1 MTFVPSPLPDY
12 MPHFAAPSVAAQ
24 LRTARDRYQQQI
36 DAIDAE
42 VAAAEQ
48 AFAEAFVAYDANQN
62 TRERIAALTRT
73 QRRIV

>member
-12 MPHFAAPSVAAQ
+12 LPHFAAPSVAAQ
-24 LRTARDRYQQQI
+24 LRTACDRYQQQI

-48 AFAEAFVAYDANQN
+48 AFAEAFIVHDAAQK
-62 TRERIAALTRT
+62 TRERIAALTRK
-73 QRRIV
+73 QRRIS